1 VDENVGFKA
10 ILEWQLEFKLQMDR
24 LSSQE
29 RYKARLDQ
37 DLELKARHERRLNSD
52 AYVAKSLL
60 QARLNVFESD
70 PSFDNLVNVTG
81 VVHSRSTYQRQ
92 PTPLYDFINDALIMC
107 GFFYVAYKAVVFLW
121 RLAMDQYRKCSI
133 QA

>member
-1 VDENVGFKA
+1 VDEKVGFKA
-10 ILEWQLEFKLQMDR
+10 ILERQLEFKLQKDR
-24 LSSQE
+24 LSLQE

-37 DLELKARHERRLNSD
+37 DLELKARHERRLDSD

-92 PTPLYDFINDALIMC
+92 PTPLFDFITDALVMY
-107 GFFYVAYKAVVFLW
+107 GFFYVVYKAILFLW
-121 RLAMDQYRKCSI
+121 RLAVDQYHKCSI